1 MVLAKV
7 DARLLE
13 AGVKYC
19 RFVDDFR
26 FFSASEEQARALPL
40 RVARII
46 CDAGFSLQKNKTRIV
61 TTAELEDELQVAEM
75 LDLAG
80 AGESTGKLVARNQ
93 RLVLLQHDPYSEL
106 KVSNDIRVEEFA
118 SRPDALEVIRRE
130 FTKRRLNVSLAKQ
143 VLGALNFL
151 APDLLAVA
159 VQTILA
165 DGSLRAVG
173 PVFSRALQLILENVF
188 RLSLEMRDDLVARI
202 LGLLERDAYLLQI
215 ELHCVLA
222 LRVVRAAIRED
233 TGFDGAV
240 LERIFRNS
248 NNALVRR
255 EVLMLL
261 AVMKDFQRVTELIL
275 ANASTIGWERRTL
288 QFLRSRTGFDCPS
301 VPGILNAE
309 DPCAIVLKRWL
320 SGQRQSA

>member
-1 MVLAKV
+1 
-7 DARLLE
+7 
-13 AGVKYC
+13 
-19 RFVDDFR
+19 VDDFR
-26 FFSASEEQARALPL
+26 FFSASEEEARALLL